1 MTAPVK
7 NNFDTTFANYHSSP
21 IHAEGKTIA
30 VVQDFFKD
38 AKFERIADVGCGTGH
53 AGLSLL
59 QFTKQLSFIDPSYN
73 MLQKIKESLN
83 ETDKNKVLFFHHSA
97 ESITVEEHGK
107 YDLMISRM
115 ALHHFENVPQ
125 AIKAMCDCLKHE
137 GILIISD
144 LYRPKTP
151 FLSETA
157 HQIEVLHDATHGKCY
172 TDLELIDIISQNCNT
187 CEILKNEVLNESEQG
202 ISIDFWCS
210 ITNTPYEKTDT
221 IKKTLALLNDDALSE
236 MGYYRKA
243 SDSMLMNTV
252 KTNLLILKIL
262 K

>member
-7 NNFDTTFANYHSSP
+7 NNFNNTFANYHSSP
-21 IHAEGKTIA
+21 IHAKGKTIA
-30 VVQDFFKD
+30 IVQDFFKD

-59 QFTKQLSFIDPSYN
+59 KLTKQISFIDPSYN
-73 MLQKIKESLN
+73 MLQKIKETLP
-83 ETDKNKVLFFHHSA
+83 ETDTNKAHFFHNSA
-97 ESITVEEHGK
+97 ESITVGEHGE
-107 YDLMISRM
+107 YDLIISRM
-115 ALHHFENVPQ
+115 ALHHFEDVPQ
-125 AIKAMCDCLKHE
+125 AIKAICDCLKHE

-144 LYRPKTP
+144 LYRSEIP

-157 HQIEVLHDATHGKCY
+157 HQIEVLHDDTHGNCY
-172 TDLELIDIISQNCNT
+172 TDSELINIIAQNCNA

-210 ITNTPYEKTDT
+210 ITNTSYEKTET
-221 IKKTLALLNDDALSE
+221 IKKTLAVLNDDALLE
-236 MGYYRKA
+236 MGYYKKA
-243 SDSMLMNTV
+243 SDGMLMNRV